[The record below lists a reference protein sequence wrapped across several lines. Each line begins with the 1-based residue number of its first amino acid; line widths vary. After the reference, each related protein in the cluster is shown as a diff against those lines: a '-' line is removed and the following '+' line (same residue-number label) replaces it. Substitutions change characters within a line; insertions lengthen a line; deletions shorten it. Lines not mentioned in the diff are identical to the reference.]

1 MHFLAALLLVL
12 LVRVFCVVFY
22 SMMQTAEWQNVV
34 GPLCGKLILQTEID
48 VGRELLVKL
57 LALQV
62 SELTL

>member
-1 MHFLAALLLVL
+1 M
-12 LVRVFCVVFY
+12 
-22 SMMQTAEWQNVV
+22 V